1 MSSSRVLAFMLPHK
15 LTGSSLVSWLASS
28 LGDLT
33 YIFVLLFELCHHQ
46 SAVNSWVSEQRI
58 LLDRACIDGSA
69 CEINLACHL
78 RFGLVCIC
86 VSGCFFVCVSG
97 CFFVGE
103 HSIDSDFMSHV
114 CVWRV
119 RTKLT
124 QFWTSGCVSCV
135 HVVVKLERMDI
146 ELGARQM

>member
-1 MSSSRVLAFMLPHK
+1 MSSTRVLALMLPHK

-28 LGDLT
+28 LGDMT

-46 SAVNSWVSEQRI
+46 SAVKSSVCQQRI
-58 LLDRACIDGSA
+58 FSDRGCIDGSA
-69 CEINLACHL
+69 CEINRACRL
-78 RFGLVCIC
+78 RFGLVCI
-86 VSGCFFVCVSG
+86 CVSG

-124 QFWTSGCVSCV
+124 QFRTFGCVSCV
-135 HVVVKLERMDI
+135 QL
-146 ELGARQM
+146 

>member
-1 MSSSRVLAFMLPHK
+1 MSSTRVLALMLPHK

-46 SAVNSWVSEQRI
+46 SAVNSSVSQQRI
-58 LLDRACIDGSA
+58 LSDRACIDGSA
-69 CEINLACHL
+69 CEINRASRL

-86 VSGCFFVCVSG
+86 VSGCV
-97 CFFVGE
+97 FVGE
-103 HSIDSDFMSHV
+103 HSIDTDFMCHV
-114 CVWRV
+114 CVGRV

-124 QFWTSGCVSCV
+124 QFWTFGCVSCV